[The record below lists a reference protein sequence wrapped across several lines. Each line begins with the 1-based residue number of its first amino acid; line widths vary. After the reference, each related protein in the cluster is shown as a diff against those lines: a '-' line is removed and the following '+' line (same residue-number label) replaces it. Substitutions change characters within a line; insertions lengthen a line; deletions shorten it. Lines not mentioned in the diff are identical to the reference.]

1 MEGPE
6 DLLPAAAMIE
16 EGAMAVDRRGMISR
30 AVEQVFSSAIELR
43 ETGWEVREHMKSHNY
58 CLKNSLFFKILTV
71 TVS

>member
-6 DLLPAAAMIE
+6 DPLPAAAMIE

-30 AVEQVFSSAIELR
+30 AVEQVFSSAIELK
-43 ETGWEVREHMKSHNY
+43 ETGWEVRESNNC
-58 CLKNSLFFKILTV
+58 CLKSSAFKKLTV

>member
-6 DLLPAAAMIE
+6 DPLPAAAMMATE

-43 ETGWEVREHMKSHNY
+43 ETGWEVRECMKSHNC
-58 CLKNSLFFKILTV
+58 CLKYQFLNYTRS
-71 TVS
+71 